1 MTLKL
6 ECISVLL
13 GQLII
18 LKKIYLSV
26 VGALT
31 EHKYQRVVQ
40 IVLLTFGILRQ
51 ANLNTDLEDIK
62 AALMRQVSMAIISLV
77 AAQIKL

>member
-18 LKKIYLSV
+18 LKKICLSV